1 MRCRRRSLFLQAV
14 GWAHTQG
21 WGPTV
26 GGGGVQFHASFA
38 PGSGGK
44 WTLLPRPGLKGLA
57 SKHQSYQVVIMKR
70 PFPKALCPGLLLIS
84 AALATPPVLSFPN
97 SSSVYRFLES
107 ASHLQAELEKL
118 GVTEETVLRDFET
131 WRQQRY
137 EQSKRG
143 LV

>member
-1 MRCRRRSLFLQAV
+1 
-14 GWAHTQG
+14 
-21 WGPTV
+21 
-26 GGGGVQFHASFA
+26 
-38 PGSGGK
+38 
-44 WTLLPRPGLKGLA
+44 
-57 SKHQSYQVVIMKR
+57 MKR
-70 PFPKALCPGLLLIS
+70 PFPKALCPGLLLVS